1 MLSAKVMKGG
11 AGAWGAIPM
20 PAQDVTAAESK
31 ALVEW
36 MLSGGK

>member
-1 MLSAKVMKGG
+1 MVKVKKGG

-20 PAQDVTAAESK
+20 PAQDQLSDADNR

-36 MLSGGK
+36 MLTGK